1 MMNLTDILNTVH
13 CADCLDIMRDMP
25 DKCVDLVLTD
35 PPYGLNIAYK
45 GYNDTQEN
53 LTALISKVFPEIL
66 RISKLTV
73 TFCGIQNI
81 WIYPRADWVM
91 SYSWDNTQSLGFY
104 GFNQWQPILIYGKE
118 KIEGHPFKK
127 INGELRSD
135 TFKFSQSSKFM
146 YEETKDIIKHPCPK
160 PITIINRLLYR
171 FSKPKQTILD
181 PFAGSG
187 TTAIACLET
196 GRNYILI
203 EKEPD
208 YVEIINKR
216 IATWKEQGR
225 MFA

>member
-1 MMNLTDILNTVH
+1 MSDIEKYKYYEQDNITIYH
-13 CADCLDIMRDMP
+13 GDCREILP
-25 DKCVDLVLTD
+25 YLPKVDLVLTD
-35 PPYGLNIAYK
+35 PPYGLNIDYK

-53 LTALISKVFPEIL
+53 LKILISNLFPEIL

-91 SYSWDNTQSLGFY
+91 SYSWENTQSRGFY

-118 KIEGHPFKK
+118 EIDGHPFQK

-171 FSKPKQTILD
+171 FSKPKQTVLD

-187 TTAIACLET
+187 TTLVAAKQLGRKAI
-196 GRNYILI
+196 GI
-203 EKEPD
+203 EIEEK
-208 YVEIINKR
+208 YCQIAIKR
-216 IATWKEQGR
+216 LSQGVLPL
-225 MFA
+225 